1 MSRVLS
7 VALAAFILTTPALA
21 EEKASEG
28 FSASSLYYG
37 GKGGFMK
44 PDGKDNES
52 AINIAGVVGAPIQ
65 RYLSWEAELGFSV
78 KDGEVGADTDWD
90 LFSAAGYA
98 VFRTEGKVGVKAKMG
113 VAYWDDPNDSDLSLS
128 AGVGAGIRLGKKGI
142 LDVEY
147 TQINDGVDF
156 ISVGYL
162 YNFK

>member
-1 MSRVLS
+1 MRKLLITVLAS
-7 VALAAFILTTPALA
+7 ALLSSAALA
-21 EEKASEG
+21 EDKASTG

-37 GKGGFMK
+37 GKAGFMK
-44 PDGKDNES
+44 PDGKNNDS

-65 RYLSWEAELGFSV
+65 RYLSWEAELGLTV
-78 KDGEVGADTDWD
+78 NDGEVGADDDWD

-128 AGVGAGIRLGKKGI
+128 AGVGAGIRLGRKGI

-147 TQINDGVDF
+147 TQINDNVDF